1 MPGCLALQKPEI
13 AMADPSASL
22 SSTLVRSTYV
32 APKRRSRFLTSD
44 RIIAFLLI
52 APSLL
57 AIAIF
62 VYGFIAFTGFASF
75 TKWNSL
81 IPDFTLVGISNFQKL
96 LDTTRFQ
103 IDLRNTVTFTILFL
117 ILCLSLGLILAVL
130 LDQRIRGE
138 AIFRNIFLFPLAV
151 SYIVTG
157 VVWRWLLNPGSA
169 ELGATGVN
177 LLFDKIGLGFLK
189 NGWYTDPNIGIK
201 AVVLAATWQMSGY
214 VMAMYLAGLR
224 GISDDLREAAR
235 VDGANEF
242 QVYRHIILPLL
253 QPITLGAVIILG
265 HMSLKIFDLVVSMTG
280 SGPGFSSDVPAFYM
294 FDTTF
299 RGNNFAQG
307 AGIAVIL
314 LVMVAVLIVPYLIY
328 STRTEAET

>member
-1 MPGCLALQKPEI
+1 
-13 AMADPSASL
+13 MADQSAPL
-22 SSTLVRSTYV
+22 APTFVRSAIAT
-32 APKRRSRFLTSD
+32 PRRRSRRLTSD
-44 RIIAFLLI
+44 RVISLLLI
-52 APSLL
+52 APSVL
-57 AIAIF
+57 AIALF

-81 IPDFTLVGISNFQKL
+81 IPDFTLVGFSNFQKL
-96 LDTTRFQ
+96 FDTTRFQ

-130 LDQRIRGE
+130 LDQHIRGE

-157 VVWRWLLNPGSA
+157 VIWRWLLNPGSA

-177 LLFDKIGLGFLK
+177 LLFDRIGLGFLK
-189 NGWYTDPNIGIK
+189 NGWYTDPEIGIK

-224 GISDDLREAAR
+224 GIPEDLREAAR

-242 QVYRHIILPLL
+242 QVYRHIVLPML

>member
-1 MPGCLALQKPEI
+1 MAEESTPLAP
-13 AMADPSASL
+13 
-22 SSTLVRSTYV
+22 TLIRTAYA
-32 APKRRSRFLTSD
+32 APKHRSRRLTSD
-44 RIIAFLLI
+44 RVISLLLI
-52 APSLL
+52 APSVL
-57 AIAIF
+57 AIAVF
-62 VYGFIAFTGFASF
+62 VYGFIAFTSFASF

-81 IPDFTLVGISNFQKL
+81 IPDFTLVGLSNFQKL
-96 LDTTRFQ
+96 FDTTRFQ
-103 IDLRNTVTFTILFL
+103 IDLGNTVTFTTLFL
-117 ILCLSLGLILAVL
+117 IFCLSLGLILAVL
-130 LDQRIRGE
+130 LDQHIRGE
-138 AIFRNIFLFPLAV
+138 FIFRNIFLFPLAV

-169 ELGATGVN
+169 QLGATGVN
-177 LLFDKIGLGFLK
+177 LLFEKLGLGFLK
-189 NGWYTDPNIGIK
+189 NGWYTDPTIGIK

-224 GISDDLREAAR
+224 GIPEDLREAAR

-242 QVYRHIILPLL
+242 QVYRHIVLPML

-265 HMSLKIFDLVVSMTG
+265 HISLKIFDLVVSMTG

-328 STRTEAET
+328 STSTEAET

>member
-1 MPGCLALQKPEI
+1 
-13 AMADPSASL
+13 MAEESTPL
-22 SSTLVRSTYV
+22 PSTLIRTVHT
-32 APKRRSRFLTSD
+32 APKRRLRFLTSD
-44 RIIAFLLI
+44 RIISFLLI
-52 APSLL
+52 APSIL

-81 IPDFTLVGISNFQKL
+81 IPNFTLVGLSNFQKL
-96 LDTTRFQ
+96 FDTTRFQ

-130 LDQRIRGE
+130 LDQHIRGE

-157 VVWRWLLNPGSA
+157 VIWRWLLNPGSA
-169 ELGATGVN
+169 QLGATGVN

-201 AVVLAATWQMSGY
+201 AVVLAATWQLSGY

-224 GISDDLREAAR
+224 GIPEDLREAAR
-235 VDGANEF
+235 VDGASEF
-242 QVYRHIILPLL
+242 QVYRHIVLPLL

-314 LVMVAVLIVPYLIY
+314 LFMVAVLIVPYLIY

>member
-1 MPGCLALQKPEI
+1 MVQS
-13 AMADPSASL
+13 SASL
-22 SSTLVRSTYV
+22 SSNV
-32 APKRRSRFLTSD
+32 APSTRVAPRRRSRFGDSD
-44 RIIAFLLI
+44 RILSLLLI
-52 APSLL
+52 APSVI

-81 IPDFTLVGISNFQKL
+81 LPDFTWVGLYNFQKL
-96 LDTTRFQ
+96 FDTTRFQ
-103 IDLRNTVTFTILFL
+103 IDLRNTLTFTVLFL
-117 ILCLSLGLILAVL
+117 VFCLALGFILAVL

-138 AIFRNIFLFPLAV
+138 AIFRNIYLFPLAV

-157 VVWRWLLNPGSA
+157 VIWRWLLNPGSA

-177 LLFDKIGLGFLK
+177 LLLDNIGLGFLK

-224 GISDDLREAAR
+224 GIPEDLREAAR

-242 QVYRHIILPLL
+242 QVYRHVVLPLV
-253 QPITLGAVIILG
+253 QPITLGAIIILG

-280 SGPGFSSDVPAFYM
+280 PGPGFSSDVPAFYM

-299 RGNNFAQG
+299 RGSNFAQG
-307 AGIAVIL
+307 AGIAIIL
-314 LVMVAVLIVPYLIY
+314 LVTVAVLIVPYLLY
-328 STRTEAET
+328 STGTEAET